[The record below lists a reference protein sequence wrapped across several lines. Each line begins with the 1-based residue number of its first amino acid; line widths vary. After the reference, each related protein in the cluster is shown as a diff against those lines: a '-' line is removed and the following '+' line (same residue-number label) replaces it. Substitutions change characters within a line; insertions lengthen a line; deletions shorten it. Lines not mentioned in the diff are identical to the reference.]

1 MCGDWCGQ
9 VPAFVHSPRLAKEV
23 RGTSFSGLVHVSD
36 WAPTLVLG
44 AADIEPDVDTANFD
58 GYNLWGA
65 FNELNVRAWVVPP
78 PRRRLLSLIF
88 SPATLSICF
97 PMNISLERL
106 PSKGGATEHRLCGEH
121 R

>member
-1 MCGDWCGQ
+1 M
-9 VPAFVHSPRLAKEV
+9 
-23 RGTSFSGLVHVSD
+23 HVSD

-88 SPATLSICF
+88 FSCYLVDLISNEYFSRAT
-97 PMNISLERL
+97 PLER
-106 PSKGGATEHRLCGEH
+106 RCY
-121 R
+121 